1 MVRISGDLKVVSGAA
16 VQASEVVVRALVP
29 RTVEGGVV
37 TTGGVVV
44 PVTSGRVV
52 FDCLPGA
59 AVMVVL
65 DEGQPVDVIKLLV
78 VEGSTSLVAAV
89 RAAEDFTPDV
99 HDRLGELAGEVA
111 RGVASVGATFS
122 RVQAAARDAEAA
134 ARLAEEHARK
144 VPERG
149 PQGPKGDPGLRGPKG
164 DPGPQGPAGPRGIQ
178 GPPGPAGGGGGSG
191 GDVPDAAAG
200 RKGKIALSGD
210 LGGTADAPT
219 VPGLAN
225 KADKNHQHTSLLDF
239 GGLVT
244 DYPVGLSNTRH
255 KLVHTTAEGFLE
267 VAGPKLPN
275 HVANKAYVDSRL
287 ASVRF
292 ERPPETGGDPNTLY
306 VVPKNA

>member
-1 MVRISGDLKVVSGAA
+1 MALTRAQWLEHQKHRQWWVDEHGMWVGLVDEHGEPMLTCPPPVEFHAPATRGAPVSG
-16 VQASEVVVRALVP
+16 RFL
-29 RTVEGGVV
+29 
-37 TTGGVVV
+37 
-44 PVTSGRVV
+44 
-52 FDCLPGA
+52 LP
-59 AVMVVL
+59 
-65 DEGQPVDVIKLLV
+65 
-78 VEGSTSLVAAV
+78 
-89 RAAEDFTPDV
+89 
-99 HDRLGELAGEVA
+99 
-111 RGVASVGATFS
+111 
-122 RVQAAARDAEAA
+122 
-134 ARLAEEHARK
+134 

-164 DPGPQGPAGPRGIQ
+164 DPGPQGPAGARGEKGEEGLTGPPGPGGLQ
-178 GPPGPAGGGGGSG
+178 GPPGPPGPPGPAGGGGGSG

-225 KADKNHQHTSLLDF
+225 KADKNHRHTNLLDF
-239 GGLVT
+239 NDLLT
-244 DYPVGLSNTRH
+244 DYPGGFSNTRG

-267 VAGPKLPN
+267 VSEPRLPN